1 MAEEDYSVKKLL
13 RDSVRFA
20 DLYNGT
26 VFHGNQVL
34 RPEDLS
40 DVPDENGIAIVG
52 LDGKRRLIR
61 RSRDVIKKASFGAY
75 FVLLAEENQDKVHYA
90 MPVRS
95 MLYDA
100 LEYTEQVEALKRR
113 HRERGDVLDGDAFLS
128 GIAGDDRLMPVVTL
142 TVYHG
147 QKPWDGPRSLYDMLE
162 MDRDSKA
169 WEALKEVLPD
179 YRLNLVELNN
189 MQHLERFRS
198 SLQPIFTVLQYNRKD
213 KRKFYE
219 YLESH
224 REELRQMDDDSVRA
238 MLALL
243 GEQKR
248 LLKMLELPGDEG
260 KERMDVYNAIDELIA
275 DGREEGKELGL
286 KLGQEMGLEMG
297 LERGRELGLELGQKR
312 VNELTL
318 LLINAGR
325 TEDLIRAAR
334 DRQYQEK
341 LFEEFGI

>member
-1 MAEEDYSVKKLL
+1 MAEEDYSVNKLM
-13 RDSVRFA
+13 RNSVRFA

-26 VFHGNQVL
+26 VFRGKQVL
-34 RPEDLS
+34 KPEDLS

-113 HRERGDVLDGDAFLS
+113 HRECGDRLEGDAFLS
-128 GIAGDDRLMPVVTL
+128 GITRDDRIMPVVTL
-142 TVYHG
+142 TVYYG
-147 QKPWDGPRSLYDMLE
+147 AKPWDGPRSLYDMLE
-162 MDRDSKA
+162 MDRDSKE

-189 MQHLERFRS
+189 MRHLERFRS
-198 SLQPIFTVLQYNRKD
+198 SLQPIFTVLQYNRRD

-219 YLESH
+219 YLENH
-224 REELRQMDDDSVRA
+224 REELRQLDDDSVRA

-248 LLKMLELPGDEG
+248 LLRMLELPGGEG

-275 DGREEGKELGL
+275 DGREEGKAEG
-286 KLGQEMGLEMG
+286 KAE
-297 LERGRELGLELGQKR
+297 GRVEGKAIGLELGQKR
-312 VNELTL
+312 VNELIL
-318 LLINAGR
+318 LLARAGR
-325 TEDLIRAAR
+325 TQDLIRAAG
-334 DRQYQEK
+334 DREYQEK

>member
-1 MAEEDYSVKKLL
+1 MDSCRGRPL
-13 RDSVRFA
+13 RFW
-20 DLYNGT
+20 
-26 VFHGNQVL
+26 VL
-34 RPEDLS
+34 RGLHCRSKISCISGLS
-40 DVPDENGIAIVG
+40 VIVG

-113 HRERGDVLDGDAFLS
+113 HRERGDRLEGDAFLS
-128 GIAGDDRLMPVVTL
+128 GITRDDRIMPVVTL

-147 QKPWDGPRSLYDMLE
+147 AKPWDGPRSLYDMLE
-162 MDRDSKA
+162 MDRDSKE

-198 SLQPIFTVLQYNRKD
+198 SLQPIFTVLQYNRRD

-219 YLESH
+219 YLENH
-224 REELRQMDDDSVRA
+224 REELRQLDDDSVRA

-248 LLKMLELPGDEG
+248 LLRMLELPGDEG

-275 DGREEGKELGL
+275 DGKEEGKAI
-286 KLGQEMGLEMG
+286 
-297 LERGRELGLELGQKR
+297 GLELGQKR
-312 VNELTL
+312 VNELIL
-318 LLINAGR
+318 LLARAGR
-325 TEDLIRAAR
+325 TQDMIRAAG

>member
-1 MAEEDYSVKKLL
+1 MAEEDYSVNKLM
-13 RDSVRFA
+13 RNSVRFA

-26 VFHGNQVL
+26 VFRGKQVL
-34 RPEDLS
+34 KPEDLS

-113 HRERGDVLDGDAFLS
+113 HRECGDRLEGDAFLS
-128 GIAGDDRLMPVVTL
+128 GITRDDRIMPVVTL
-142 TVYHG
+142 TVYYG
-147 QKPWDGPRSLYDMLE
+147 AKPWDGPRSLYDMLE
-162 MDRDSKA
+162 MDRDSKE

-189 MQHLERFRS
+189 MRHLERFRS
-198 SLQPIFTVLQYNRKD
+198 SLQPIFTVLQYNRRD

-219 YLESH
+219 YLENH
-224 REELRQMDDDSVRA
+224 REELRQLDDDSVRA

-248 LLKMLELPGDEG
+248 LLRMLELPGGEG

-275 DGREEGKELGL
+275 DGKAEGKAI
-286 KLGQEMGLEMG
+286 
-297 LERGRELGLELGQKR
+297 GLELGQKR
-312 VNELTL
+312 VNELIL
-318 LLINAGR
+318 LLARAGR
-325 TEDLIRAAR
+325 TQDLILAAG
-334 DRQYQEK
+334 DREYPEK